1 MRGVVKITCWTF
13 PVVEYFF
20 TFCLSYLGDPFG
32 SIWTTNAELVPILA
46 SKGSQGKATKNNP
59 LPGDPPD
66 GFARGGGAS
75 ELALPKVPEASIL
88 KANAFES

>member
-20 TFCLSYLGDPFG
+20 DHFLGLFRRSFG
-32 SIWTTNAELVPILA
+32 VIWTKNAELVPILA

-66 GFARGGGAS
+66 GFGGGAS